1 METVEK
7 LLGLTDEQAA
17 AFAAAREKGEALEAA
32 QLLLASLA
40 GLLKEARGHSGL
52 DKKLSELERAL
63 QNARQVSV
71 FSSSRVCLTRDRR
84 GRLRRWCWRCIPRWR
99 RPRATGARG
108 KRAPR
113 WPLWRSRRPFSTS
126 CRRA

>member
-7 LLGLTDEQAA
+7 LLGLSDEQTA

-32 QLLLASLA
+32 QLLLASVA

-63 QNARQVSV
+63 QNARQVSALV
-71 FSSSRVCLTRDRR
+71 FHR
-84 GRLRRWCWRCIPRWR
+84 
-99 RPRATGARG
+99 
-108 KRAPR
+108 
-113 WPLWRSRRPFSTS
+113 
-126 CRRA
+126 